1 MSVECRCGHG
11 LHSHGRTARLGL
23 PHTHSD
29 VEDRTCQACIHC
41 GKGLLTHKPHMACPF
56 QKCACKDWQRVG
68 K

>member
-1 MSVECRCGHG
+1 VITLGCRCGHT
-11 LHSHGRTARLGL
+11 LTA
-23 PHTHSD
+23 HTHSD